1 MALELNQLVQPDN
14 TARYLWATDKTGEY
28 SASNLNG
35 WGSPNFELA
44 ESALG
49 AIAIARDTDRTV
61 FGAVSPRWK
70 FNASALNTDENVF
83 QMTYEKDSII
93 DVYLIRLMVSYDGIV
108 SVDTPTAVTFQEG
121 NYFYN
126 ATEAA
131 VYKIENSLPVLVE
144 DMRELIDALPVIEA
158 LDGNTVSVLCS
169 DAYVIKLAVE
179 YSKEYKAYTVK
190 RKEGC
195 DNLQQIFFELLNFKE
210 DIIGARRS
218 YTSGLFSQA
227 QSIIET
233 LTEEKNIQ

>member
-14 TARYLWATDKTGEY
+14 TARYLWSTDKTGEY
-28 SASNLNG
+28 SATNLTG
-35 WGSPNFELA
+35 WGSPNFELS

-49 AIAIARDTDRTV
+49 VIAIARDEFRTV

-70 FNASALNTDENVF
+70 FNDVATNADENVF

-93 DVYLIRLMVSYDGIV
+93 DVYMIRLMVSYDDIIT
-108 SVDTPTAVTFQEG
+108 VDGVTLQEG
-121 NYFYN
+121 NYYYN

-131 VYKIENSLPVLVE
+131 VYKLEAGLVAVLVE
-144 DMRELIDALPVIEA
+144 DMRELVDALPVIEA
-158 LDGNTVSVLCS
+158 LDGNTISVLCT

-179 YSKEYKAYTVK
+179 YGKEYKAYTVK

-195 DNLQQIFFELLNFKE
+195 DDLKTIFFNLLNFKE